1 MIRATGITISGM
13 GSGMNR
19 LIAAAMPPRSAAASM
34 VLPMS
39 TPVRVE

>member
-1 MIRATGITISGM
+1 MTISGI
-13 GSGMNR
+13 GTGTNR

-39 TPVRVE
+39 TPTSVGQSTQRG